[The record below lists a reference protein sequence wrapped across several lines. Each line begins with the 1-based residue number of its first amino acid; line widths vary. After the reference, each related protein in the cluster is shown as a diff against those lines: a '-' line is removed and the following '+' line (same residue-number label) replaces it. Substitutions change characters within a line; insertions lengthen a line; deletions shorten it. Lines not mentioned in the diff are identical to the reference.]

1 MDDDNRAFAPCPTC
15 GNDDIDSL
23 VWDDPDGWNGF
34 VLCLAC
40 GTLYNPMTGEERR
53 LPDLPDRTPRLLSL
67 KTNSVPFTN
76 ARSTPGRW
84 RSDAR
89 P

>member
-1 MDDDNRAFAPCPTC
+1 MDDDNRACAPCPTC
-15 GNDDIDSL
+15 GNSDIDSL

-53 LPDLPDRTPRLLSL
+53 PS
-67 KTNSVPFTN
+67 
-76 ARSTPGRW
+76 
-84 RSDAR
+84 
-89 P
+89 